1 MWQPIRDALGIKVI
15 SVDLNKFNRLKLGG
29 LFRVRVR
36 EDLRVRKLS
45 VLFTHDVARN
55 LFYVPGRNVG

>member
-1 MWQPIRDALGIKVI
+1 M
-15 SVDLNKFNRLKLGG
+15 DLNKFNRLKLGG